1 MATCGL
7 HSCSCCMHTQKT
19 KHLENSSCYIW
30 LPAVCTSMVVPVVT
44 AHTHLGLRPTM
55 LVVGEKKHQVL
66 GAQGQGIREAV
77 CGKQEVRFVTML
89 AMRKGRV
96 RSLVPFF
103 TSYRASWVRI
113 FPWETVSLLWGL
125 ETGRRCQLIPGQAQ
139 QVQIFAYGDFAST
152 SSTSV
157 TVILLFPKG
166 EHCLFNPPTLR
177 AQPMARYT
185 AELQCLLT
193 EWALTPIK
201 TYPRHSLLA

>member
-1 MATCGL
+1 MGTRERVGRGFTEVFNRSFSNYSQEEPGDYGL
-7 HSCSCCMHTQKT
+7 LQSQS
-19 KHLENSSCYIW
+19 LYFLW
-30 LPAVCTSMVVPVVT
+30 
-44 AHTHLGLRPTM
+44 
-55 LVVGEKKHQVL
+55 EK
-66 GAQGQGIREAV
+66 
-77 CGKQEVRFVTML
+77 
-89 AMRKGRV
+89 KGRV